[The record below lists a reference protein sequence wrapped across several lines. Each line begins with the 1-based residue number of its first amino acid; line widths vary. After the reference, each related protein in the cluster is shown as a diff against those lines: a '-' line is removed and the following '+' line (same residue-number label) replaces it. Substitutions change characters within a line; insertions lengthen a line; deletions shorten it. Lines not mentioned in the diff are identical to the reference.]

1 MYKVF
6 QLIRSIHLG
15 GAEIVAF
22 NLSES
27 CKNVHP
33 EDFEFVIVELHQTND
48 VYSIE
53 KKKELKSKNIRT
65 ISLGTKSKLVSLI
78 IGPFILAYHIL
89 KEKPNI
95 IHSHTDLPDLLLSN
109 TIRLFKLLQLKLPR
123 IIRTIHNTV
132 LWPVHH
138 KLGRYVET
146 AFNNDCI
153 VGVSEGALNA
163 YDDLRLKNSLAIS
176 PYKRVIYNGCVVP
189 QKKEHP
195 FRIDKQ
201 KINIAFC
208 GRFESQKGIDV
219 LLERIKAINYRFSD
233 DFVFHLVGSGAFKN
247 EAFKLSEENK
257 NVHIYDPV
265 PNIADKLYAFDYLI
279 MPSRFEGLVLISIE
293 ASFAKVP
300 VIAAFAPGLSETL
313 ALDWALQFKLE
324 DEEALL
330 SIFEK
335 IASKSYDYESLQN
348 QAYAFVSDKFSHS
361 RMINAYSKLYLE
373 LLKND

>member
-27 CKNVHP
+27 CKNTHP
-33 EDFEFVIVELHQTND
+33 GELEFVIVELHQTND

-163 YDDLRLKNSLAIS
+163 YDDLRLKNGLAIS

-201 KINIAFC
+201 KINVAFC

-361 RMINAYSKLYLE
+361 RMINAYSKLYLG
-373 LLKND
+373 LN

>member
-1 MYKVF
+1 M
-6 QLIRSIHLG
+6 
-15 GAEIVAF
+15 
-22 NLSES
+22 
-27 CKNVHP
+27 
-33 EDFEFVIVELHQTND
+33 
-48 VYSIE
+48 
-53 KKKELKSKNIRT
+53 
-65 ISLGTKSKLVSLI
+65 
-78 IGPFILAYHIL
+78 LAYHIL

-95 IHSHTDLPDLLLSN
+95 VHSHTDLPDLLLSN

-219 LLERIKAINYRFSD
+219 LLERIKAINYRFAD
-233 DFVFHLVGSGAFKN
+233 DFVFHLVGSGTFKN

-257 NVHIYDPV
+257 NVQIYEPV
-265 PNIADKLYAFDYLI
+265 PNIDDKLYAFDYLI
-279 MPSRFEGLVLISIE
+279 MPSRFEGLGLVSIE
-293 ASFAKVP
+293 ASFSKVP

-335 IASKSYDYESLQN
+335 IANKSYDYESLQN

-373 LLKND
+373 LN

>member
-27 CKNVHP
+27 CKNTHP
-33 EDFEFVIVELHQTND
+33 GELEFVIVELHQTND

-163 YDDLRLKNSLAIS
+163 YDDLRLKNGLAIS

-201 KINIAFC
+201 KINVAFC

-373 LLKND
+373 LN